1 MLTANTLLQYGSGKL
16 LAFNKQLD
24 PYVPNTFNA
33 GSHDWVRVWRENWAA
48 ETSRSEKVAASKG
61 HEPFD
66 WNPAV
71 QAVSLQDGVW
81 CLVEHLG
88 WYFVTLKNKNPILH
102 YIVRRDG
109 KINLQ

>member
-1 MLTANTLLQYGSGKL
+1 MCPPSITRIFTRQGTKKKNSHHAHMLTANTLLQYGSGKL

-88 WYFVTLKNKNPILH
+88 
-102 YIVRRDG
+102 
-109 KINLQ
+109 